1 MQNIQEFF
9 VEKFNSPI
17 LATIF
22 IAMLPIFELRGAIP
36 FAMSTSLWGDKA
48 LSIGTAFLVS
58 FIGSS
63 IIIPLV
69 ALLFKPFLV
78 WLKNSKLFKNIALK
92 LENRINQKGKS
103 FENKNSKLK
112 KMLGIIFF
120 VGVPLPLT
128 GAYTG
133 TALAVTIGLNFYDTL
148 LSVLIGNLIAG
159 VVIALLSSVT
169 ENAANIMLL
178 VFVLTLLI
186 VIATHFIKF
195 LIKTIKNKKENV

>member
-1 MQNIQEFF
+1 
-9 VEKFNSPI
+9 
-17 LATIF
+17 
-22 IAMLPIFELRGAIP
+22 MLPIFELRGAIP
-36 FAMSTSLWGDKA
+36 FAMSTSLWGDKT

-78 WLKNSKLFKNIALK
+78 WLKDSKLFKNIALK

-159 VVIALLSSVT
+159 VVIALLSSV
-169 ENAANIMLL
+169 
-178 VFVLTLLI
+178 I
-186 VIATHFIKF
+186 VSMYSLSIAFLNSFIFPFSFAF
-195 LIKTIKNKKENV
+195 LK

>member
-133 TALAVTIGLNFYDTL
+133 TALAVTIGLNFYDAL

-186 VIATHFIKF
+186 VIATYFIKF

>member
-17 LATIF
+17 LETIF

-69 ALLFKPFLV
+69 ALLFKPFLI

-178 VFVLTLLI
+178 VFILTLLI
-186 VIATHFIKF
+186 VIATYFIKF